1 MEAARTVLK
10 YLKYSKVWSRAEGE
24 ERKTSWWLLWK
35 LLSLRPKKSARI
47 KIYMFKNDDK
57 AIPRRSSTR
66 GQRQVSER
74 GRERERTLSATAS
87 RAINIIHFFVNSFR
101 IRAHKIIHGNGWTIV
116 GVGIRCLS
124 GIGFALA
131 LSSTPIISIVHDD
144 LLIFFNATHKNHRP
158 SKVKFHVSFIPFADA
173 SWLLMFFGKLLM
185 IFQKVK

>member
-1 MEAARTVLK
+1 MISSGRRGKKNFMMTFMKIAFATTE
-10 YLKYSKVWSRAEGE
+10 
-24 ERKTSWWLLWK
+24 
-35 LLSLRPKKSARI
+35 KKSARI

-57 AIPRRSSTR
+57 AIPRRSFTR

-74 GRERERTLSATAS
+74 GRERENYERQCLTGYKYY
-87 RAINIIHFFVNSFR
+87 IFFVNSFR

-124 GIGFALA
+124 GNGFALA